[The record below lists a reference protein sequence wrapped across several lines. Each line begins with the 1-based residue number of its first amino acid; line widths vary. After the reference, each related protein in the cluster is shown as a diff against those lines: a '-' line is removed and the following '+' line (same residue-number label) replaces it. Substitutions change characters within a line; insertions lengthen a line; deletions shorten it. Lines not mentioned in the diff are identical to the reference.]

1 MNMGHMADPHSLDL
15 LRIPTETLI
24 ALDWRPYHFALQRY
38 HHLVRMTHILSVSRF
53 FGGIALLDL
62 RLTGVRGTVPL
73 RPFAEHTLPWL
84 WLTFGVG
91 VVSGVAL
98 FLYDPLHVGAHA
110 YFTAKL
116 ALIGLGLAN
125 AAIFHCPGYL
135 SALAAEGTPPASARC
150 AGALSLLCW
159 AGVMVCACLHVEAE
173 PKVFLR

>member
-1 MNMGHMADPHSLDL
+1 MADPNTLDF

-24 ALDWRPYHFALQRY
+24 ALDWRPFHFAVQRY
-38 HHLVRMTHILSVSRF
+38 HHLVRLTHILSVSLF
-53 FGGIALLDL
+53 FGGITLLDL

-84 WLTFGVG
+84 WVTFGIG

-125 AAIFHCPGYL
+125 AGIFHRTGYL
-135 SALAAEGTPPASARC
+135 SALAADEASP
-150 AGALSLLCW
+150 AGARWAGTLSLLCW
-159 AGVMVCACLHVEAE
+159 AGVMICACLNVEAE

>member
-1 MNMGHMADPHSLDL
+1 MADPHSLDL

-38 HHLVRMTHILSVSRF
+38 HHLVRLVHVLSVSLF

-62 RLTGVRGTVPL
+62 RLMRPL
-73 RPFAEHTLPWL
+73 AEHTLPWL
-84 WLTFGVG
+84 WTTFGIG

-98 FLYDPLHVGAHA
+98 FLYDPVHVGAHA

-116 ALIGLGLAN
+116 ALIGVGLVN
-125 AAIFHCPGYL
+125 AAIFHRTSYL
-135 SALAAEGTPPASARC
+135 SALAANGMPPASARC
-150 AGALSLLCW
+150 AGALSFLFW
-159 AGVMVCACLHVEAE
+159 TGVMVCACLNVEAE

>member
-1 MNMGHMADPHSLDL
+1 MADPNTFDF

-24 ALDWRPYHFALQRY
+24 ALDWRPFHFAVQRY
-38 HHLVRMTHILSVSRF
+38 HHLVRMTHILSVSLF

-159 AGVMVCACLHVEAE
+159 AGVMVCACLNVEAE